1 MMGRGESCAV
11 LFGQKNFTTKKLHHR
26 VHGGTRGNT
35 AELRAAWTAEG
46 GCPHASGVTREIHEH
61 SGEGARRDAPG
72 GRSVFAGMGIHEF
85 VCRAG
90 WTADGGSGV
99 EPGSVLFAELFAN
112 GNARNP
118 QSGAEADAG
127 ESAAVL
133 GDGRGAEG
141 GVGYVGIAVWYRV
154 RQ

>member
-1 MMGRGESCAV
+1 MMGRGERCDV
-11 LFGQKNFTTKKLHHR
+11 VFGQKNFTTKKLHHR
-26 VHGGTRGNT
+26 VHRGTRGKT
-35 AELRAAWTAEG
+35 AELRSAWTAEG

-90 WTADGGSGV
+90 WTADGGSRV
-99 EPGSVLFAELFAN
+99 EPGAVLFSQLFAN

-127 ESAAVL
+127 ELPPGPGAPGGAA
-133 GDGRGAEG
+133 G
-141 GVGYVGIAVWYRV
+141 
-154 RQ
+154 